1 MIVDTHAKPPR
12 TRRYTD
18 VTAAKMSAAEAR
30 GVPARDNSLA
40 RTLSSTSESEL
51 VLRCRRSSRINTS
64 ASSAAFV
71 RLPLCPR
78 QMPYGELTMNGCAS
92 EELSQPA
99 VG

>member
-1 MIVDTHAKPPR
+1 MDTTGKPPR
-12 TRRYTD
+12 TRRNTD
-18 VTAAKMSAAEAR
+18 VTAAKISAAEAR
-30 GVPARDNSLA
+30 GVPARDSSLA

-51 VLRCRRSSRINTS
+51 VLRWRRSSRISTS
-64 ASSAAFV
+64 ASSVAFV

-78 QMPYGELTMNGCAS
+78 QMPYGELTKNDCAS